1 MSFAPTRMGNGGFA
15 AARARVPERR
25 WAARDSWKAE
35 SVRVFA
41 DQIVRASTALESQ
54 SQKKEKKSADRAN
67 YADCART
74 QQ

>member
-1 MSFAPTRMGNGGFA
+1 MSFAPTRMGNGGFD

-54 SQKKEKKSADRAN
+54 SQEKEKKISRSRKL
-67 YADCART
+67 C
-74 QQ
+74 